1 MPEFEQKHTYKAKT
15 KGKPYDYMAKPL
27 NVS

>member
-1 MPEFEQKHTYKAKT
+1 MSEFEQKHTYKAKT
-15 KGKPYDYMAKPL
+15 KGKAYDYMAKSL